1 MTKLLETAFA
11 EASKLSPL
19 EQDLLARR
27 LLAELAAEDEFDR
40 AIAQSAER
48 LVGLAADALDDM
60 VEDLDPEKL

>member
-11 EASKLSPL
+11 EAAKSSPV

-27 LLAELAAEDEFDR
+27 LLAELAAEDDFDR

-48 LVGLAADALDDM
+48 FVGLAADALNDS

>member
-11 EASKLSPL
+11 EASKLSAQ

-40 AIAQSAER
+40 AIARSAER
-48 LVGLAADALDDM
+48 LVGLAADALNDT
-60 VEDLDPEKL
+60 VQDLDPDKL